1 MNHKT
6 GKRKKAYFG
15 GAKTDLQIQIIY
27 SKFKGDFIPPRGT
40 ELQLAKFVFLD
51 RLISDQKRQ
60 KGFKKRFSTSYLK
73 VTWPNPWIFHNEVSS

>member
-51 RLISDQKRQ
+51 RLISDQKR
-60 KGFKKRFSTSYLK
+60 
-73 VTWPNPWIFHNEVSS
+73 